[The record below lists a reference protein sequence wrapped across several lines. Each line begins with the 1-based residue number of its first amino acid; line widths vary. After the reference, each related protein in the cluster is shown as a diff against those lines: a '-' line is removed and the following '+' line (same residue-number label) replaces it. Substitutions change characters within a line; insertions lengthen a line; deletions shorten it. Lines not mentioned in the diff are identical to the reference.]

1 MIRSTGCAAEVV
13 QVSEPIRRPLD
24 LTALQLDEA
33 LDALGFDADHP
44 GASHWRH
51 ASRQVSDRRT
61 SPVMT
66 RTVSLAFALL
76 LTLVASG
83 CGNESTRPSALPPSA
98 RSQTSRIQFGGLTTN
113 RTDVITY
120 SEAGYVVSRSAGNW
134 MSLTTYGN
142 PAPFIQFT
150 TEANTTTT
158 GEVTISSGGGFF
170 SFESIDL
177 YSSVTQVPYEIV
189 GLRGRD
195 TVLSVTGTLGNTFGN
210 FRTVTSDRPG
220 TFVDTLFIRL
230 TNTTGGA
237 GPNPMGFDNLVLS
250 R

>member
-1 MIRSTGCAAEVV
+1 MMVTV
-13 QVSEPIRRPLD
+13 
-24 LTALQLDEA
+24 LTPAQL
-33 LDALGFDADHP
+33 
-44 GASHWRH
+44 
-51 ASRQVSDRRT
+51 T
-61 SPVMT
+61 T
-66 RTVSLAFALL
+66 RTVSLALALL
-76 LTLVASG
+76 LTFVASG
-83 CGNESTRPSALPPSA
+83 CGDEPTRPGALPPSA
-98 RSQTSRIQFGGLTTN
+98 PSQTSRIQFGGLTAN

-142 PAPFIQFT
+142 PAPFIQFI
-150 TEANTTTT
+150 TEASTTTT

-177 YSSVTQVPYEIV
+177 YSSVTQIPYEIV

-195 TVLSVTGTLGNTFGN
+195 AVLLVTGTLGNTFGN
-210 FRTVTSDRPG
+210 FRTVTNDRPG

>member
-1 MIRSTGCAAEVV
+1 MFATGDVVLNTAVVYLAAPNRRIIVTVLSLAQLMIRS
-13 QVSEPIRRPLD
+13 
-24 LTALQLDEA
+24 
-33 LDALGFDADHP
+33 
-44 GASHWRH
+44 
-51 ASRQVSDRRT
+51 
-61 SPVMT
+61 
-66 RTVSLAFALL
+66 VSLASAVL

-83 CGNESTRPSALPPSA
+83 CGDEPMRPSAIPPSA
-98 RSQTSRIQFGGLTTN
+98 PSQTSRIQFGGLTAN
-113 RTDVITY
+113 RREVITY

-150 TEANTTTT
+150 TEPNTTTI
-158 GEVTISSGGGFF
+158 GEVTVSSGGGFF

-177 YSSVTQVPYEIV
+177 YSSVTRIPYEIV

-230 TNTTGGA
+230 TNTAAGA
-237 GPNPMGFDNLVLS
+237 SNPMGFDNLVLS